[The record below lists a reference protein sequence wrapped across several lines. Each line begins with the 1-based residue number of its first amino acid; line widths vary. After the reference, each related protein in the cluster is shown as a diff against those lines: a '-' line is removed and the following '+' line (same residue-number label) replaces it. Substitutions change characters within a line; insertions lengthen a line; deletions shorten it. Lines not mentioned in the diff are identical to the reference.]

1 MISLNNVMGIIIG
14 IKPKLAGVL
23 SRELE
28 FNTMAEALRL
38 MLIIV
43 CFYYQ
48 KINKSHEILTE
59 TRSHAVIAEGKW
71 SVDTVVPCITS
82 PFNKDAYI
90 GSFRSETW
98 N

>member
-1 MISLNNVMGIIIG
+1 
-14 IKPKLAGVL
+14 
-23 SRELE
+23 
-28 FNTMAEALRL
+28 MAEALCL

-59 TRSHAVIAEGKW
+59 TRSHADIVEGKW

-90 GSFRSETW
+90 GSLRSETDT
-98 N
+98 